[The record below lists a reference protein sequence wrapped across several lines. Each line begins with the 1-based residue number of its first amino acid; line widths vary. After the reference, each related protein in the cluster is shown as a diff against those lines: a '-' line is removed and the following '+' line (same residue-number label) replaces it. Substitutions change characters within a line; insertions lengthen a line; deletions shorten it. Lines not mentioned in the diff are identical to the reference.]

1 MRIACSALLLVAVTA
16 CERPHALLVC
26 HNSNCAEPTDPA
38 NDDSL
43 AALAESLALEVGGKP
58 AIDGTEIDLFWRG
71 SDDTCIFA
79 HDIEADPARTELAS
93 EAAAAVATHLATAPA
108 LTYGGGRF
116 QMFVELKDF
125 VDAGKTR
132 HHTPEQRRRHA
143 TCAWEVYNTIAQAA
157 LDRGIAIDFFFGSFG
172 PEMLKEVIRQT
183 PANVPFPPRYEAYY
197 GVPRPLDSE
206 TRPLGDYA
214 GVPITLVE
222 MHSQW
227 ITDDAYEALLA
238 ADIDVGF
245 FMFSATVEH
254 FAAIEQYEPLIV
266 NTNEALLMRRWLER

>member
-1 MRIACSALLLVAVTA
+1 MRVACSTLVLVALAA
-16 CERPHALLVC
+16 CERPHPLLVC

-43 AALAESLALEVGGKP
+43 AALAESLALEVDGKP
-58 AIDGTEIDLFWRG
+58 AIDGIEIDLFWRG

-79 HDIEADPARTELAS
+79 HDIEQNADRTELAS
-93 EAAAAVATHLATAPA
+93 DAAAMLATHIATAPA
-108 LTYGGGRF
+108 LTYAGGRF
-116 QMFVELKDF
+116 QVFVELKDY
-125 VDAGKTR
+125 VDAGTSR
-132 HHTPEQRRRHA
+132 HHTPEQRHRHA
-143 TCAWEVYNTIAQAA
+143 ACAWDVYATIAQAA
-157 LDRGIAIDFFFGSFG
+157 QGRGIAIDFYFGSFG
-172 PEMLKEVIRQT
+172 PEMLTEVIRQT
-183 PANVPFPPRYEAYY
+183 PAALPFPPRYETYS

-214 GVPITLVE
+214 GIPITLVE

-238 ADIDVGF
+238 AHIDVGF

-254 FAAIEQYEPLIV
+254 FAAIEQYEPSIV
-266 NTNEALLMRRWLER
+266 NTSEALLLRRWLAP